1 MPTLTELTVLAAKP
15 YRGRTAERLCYLT
28 DGLTLPKMH
37 DGTTLVNWGVYAP
50 ATAPSATGTS
60 TGSVNLDMCESLW
73 TPVSLVLEDCED
85 AWSLAGSVSSALQV
99 ATLISTDCKVGSASA
114 LLLVGATVEPLGTS
128 AKLMLHGDGI
138 DGSTTVVDSSASAHA
153 MVCVGTAQLD
163 TDQKVFGTASL
174 YLVAGSN
181 RVTSAD
187 HADWDVG
194 TGAYT
199 VDLRFRIGTF
209 YAGTTVLFNS
219 GGGFGGGSGKGLTI
233 CIATSGTGIV
243 VYQNGS
249 NLGTL
254 SSTFTLATWYHL
266 RVCRSGTT
274 IYVFINGISIG
285 TFVGV
290 GTNLDGGTEGIS
302 IGGHS
307 ASAIFTFQGW
317 IDELRYDKG
326 KALST
331 TTDTFIVPMEPY
343 GTFLDLTNDPE
354 GIVGITAVED
364 LSSPQDLS
372 TYWGL
377 DFWIKSAKSLAD
389 GDLSLVLCDTGSGA
403 DELERCDLPALNAG
417 EWTKIQYQFKVTSAL
432 TSVASLALALNRDRG
447 MNAIYLDDIKAIR
460 CRITLDAVNRIEGNY
475 SVKIEIPGGVADAT
489 LVAYKT
495 LASTDMHTATTM
507 LMNLRSD
514 KYLGYQVLQYLLDD
528 SPLCASPL
536 ESLYITPDLTEET
549 WQQLNLTL
557 ATPAGDTA
565 IVSEGIKVVKRSA
578 MPITI
583 WLDNIRY
590 ASTAAGNLTG
600 RYYTWVSF
608 YATKYDRES
617 DLSPISN
624 VVDIQ
629 GQAIALSSIPVSTDT
644 QVDARRIYRS
654 QAGGTVPYLESTIFD
669 NVTTT
674 AALTL
679 SDASLGLKRKHP
691 SGEAGSGSYA
701 PPYASPYLLLY
712 RNTII
717 LAGSIPYT
725 LGTAA
730 VVNGSAT
737 VTLNSPGVVNL
748 SMIGKEFRVSGDTQ
762 KYLIESITIAGN
774 TLVIRPIDN
783 LVSGVYKGSTNAV
796 AVYQIIG
803 DENALHT
810 SFIDDD
816 NISRYHGFPA
826 ELVQTITD
834 GKPGEN
840 LTGLGLVGDVFLAT
854 KQFSTFICEGNYAP
868 WSVNRISAAIGC
880 ASHDTIVQDEKGN
893 AVWLAG
899 EQGIATCDGFTV
911 SLVSDI
917 LIELFDGS
925 HDLGFNTAKFSQSHA
940 IYDTTK
946 RWLWLFIAS
955 KNSTTNDVCLIWDR
969 ASLDPSKWKW
979 YYFTGIE
986 AMCSAIVYDA
996 NNIASVYIGDYDGFV
1011 SQLWV
1016 GYNDGVQ
1023 TGTLSG
1029 TPTGGTPIEM
1039 IDSTAVFTTA
1049 GSGLKAMGLV
1059 LYDTV
1064 NKSFEKRKILSNT
1077 GTVITIE
1084 NTAGWVER
1092 AARAGGTEQFIAA
1105 MIEFNG
1111 KLYGTSAQNGSL
1123 WEWSG
1128 TAWVVK
1134 APKLGGATGVMCL
1147 CIYNNELYGGTSPF
1161 SYLYKWNGIN
1171 AWVQVAPSFPG
1182 EAVYGV
1188 AVLNN
1193 KIYGATTGG
1202 RLLEWDGVNNWIQR
1216 APSPAVGT
1224 SCTCLTVFNGKLYAF
1239 GDPNAKL
1246 YEWDGVSAWAAKTVS
1261 IGSATGWSLCE
1272 FNSKLYGGVGWAG
1285 GAQLYEWNGVNA
1297 WVLRANPLPGQ
1308 TQLKSLVVYRGSL
1321 YGGSNGSARLGR
1333 WDNVSAFVDVA
1344 GQPGAETSLYG
1355 ATVFNNKLYVGTAPN
1370 AKLYEYDVSSGF
1382 AVNPSSAYRYYIGAY
1397 ELDWKSKNF
1406 QFARNTDKNMIHDLI
1421 LNHQDALT
1429 AQNLR
1434 IRVSKNLGK
1443 DSIADQNVDLIS
1455 GEEKVLLIR
1464 QRVQQAQLR
1473 VSGYS
1478 QGQAIEI
1485 NNLGI
1490 RFTKR
1495 GVR

>member
-50 ATAPSATGTS
+50 TTAPSATGTS

-73 TPVSLVLEDCED
+73 TPVSLVLADCES
-85 AWSLAGSVSSALQV
+85 AWSLAGSLPAGSEVLCLASS
-99 ATLISTDCKVGSASA
+99 DYKVGSYSA
-114 LLLVGATVEPLGTS
+114 LLLVGSAVEPLDTYT
-128 AKLMLHGDGI
+128 KLMLHCNGT
-138 DGSTTVVDSSASAHA
+138 DGSTTFVDSSLSAHPITA
-153 MVCVGTAQLD
+153 FGNAQIDTAQTKFGSGSCFLNGGSVANYISTPVTSD
-163 TDQKVFGTASL
+163 FTFGTGDFTIGFWIRYQTVTANTMIFMLGSAV
-174 YLVAGSN
+174 YLHLENFPVGRYNLSINSVSVGSCTLGMPSINTWYYFEISRNGTDLRFSCDGVSQIAAVNSSNIVPTGTLEIGRYAGSN
-181 RVTSAD
+181 S
-187 HADWDVG
+187 
-194 TGAYT
+194 
-199 VDLRFRIGTF
+199 VDGWFDEFRI
-209 YAGTTVLFNS
+209 
-219 GGGFGGGSGKGLTI
+219 
-233 CIATSGTGIV
+233 
-243 VYQNGS
+243 
-249 NLGTL
+249 
-254 SSTFTLATWYHL
+254 
-266 RVCRSGTT
+266 
-274 IYVFINGISIG
+274 
-285 TFVGV
+285 
-290 GTNLDGGTEGIS
+290 
-302 IGGHS
+302 
-307 ASAIFTFQGW
+307 
-317 IDELRYDKG
+317 DKG
-326 KALST
+326 IARHKVFP
-331 TTDTFIVPMEPY
+331 FIVP
-343 GTFLDLTNDPE
+343 GTEAGDFSELTNDP
-354 GIVGITAVED
+354 IGITGLVCTKN

-389 GDLSLVLCDTGSGA
+389 GDLSLVLCDTAAGA
-403 DELERCDLPALNAG
+403 DELERCNLPALNAG

-432 TSVASLALALNRDRG
+432 TSVASLALALNRDKG

-460 CRITLDAVNRIEGNY
+460 CRITLDAVNRVEGNY
-475 SVKIEIPGGVADAT
+475 SVKMEIPGGVADAT
-489 LVAYKT
+489 LVAYKA

-1039 IDSTAVFTTA
+1039 IDSTAVFTTT

-1092 AARAGGTEQFIAA
+1092 AARAGGTEQYIAA

-1134 APKLGGATGVMCL
+1134 APKLGGAAGVMCL

-1308 TQLKSLVVYRGSL
+1308 SQLKTLLVYRGSL
-1321 YGGSNGSARLGR
+1321 YAGSNGSARLGR

-1355 ATVFNNKLYVGTAPN
+1355 VAVFNNKLYVGTAPN